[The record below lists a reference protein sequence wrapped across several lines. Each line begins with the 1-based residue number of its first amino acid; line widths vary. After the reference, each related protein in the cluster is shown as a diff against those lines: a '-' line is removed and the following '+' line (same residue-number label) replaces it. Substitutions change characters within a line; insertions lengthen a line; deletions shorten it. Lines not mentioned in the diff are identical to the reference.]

1 MIKTENISNKNGF
14 QANGIFGGRS
24 KYGACLL
31 KVGITNEPKT
41 KQNRNTVQSQQE
53 RIQRKN
59 YYFIREISECPA
71 VLVTML
77 ISVRGLGS
85 VKKINK

>member
-1 MIKTENISNKNGF
+1 MTKTENISNTDGF
-14 QANGIFGGRS
+14 QANGIVGGRS
-24 KYGACLL
+24 KYRSHLL
-31 KVGITNEPKT
+31 KVGIMNERMK
-41 KQNRNTVQSQQE
+41 KQNRNIVQSQQE

-59 YYFIREISECPA
+59 NYFMREISECPA

-85 VKKINK
+85 VKKQ